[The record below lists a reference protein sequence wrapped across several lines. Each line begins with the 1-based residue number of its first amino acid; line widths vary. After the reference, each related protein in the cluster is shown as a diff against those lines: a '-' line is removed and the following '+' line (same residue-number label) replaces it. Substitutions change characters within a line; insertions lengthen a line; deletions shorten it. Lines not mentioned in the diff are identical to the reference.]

1 MATRQTTT
9 KKDAPVK
16 TAAAPKTEKVA
27 PKAKTAKFEVTA
39 FDLSG
44 KEVGSVALAES
55 VFGGKVNKNLLAQAM
70 RVYNANRQNHWGNTK
85 TRGEV
90 QGSTRKIFK
99 QKGTGNAR
107 HGSLLAPIFVG
118 GGIAL
123 GPRTRKTEL
132 DLPKKMKAAALL
144 SALAQKQAD
153 QQIVGLLGMDK
164 LSGKTKDLAVF
175 AQKQGKKSLLIVGEG
190 ENEMMKRMVRNLD
203 KVTFKSAAQL
213 NVFEVISHQS
223 MVLSKEA
230 VDALVARFEKKEKG
244 ETANA

>member
-144 SALAQKQAD
+144 SA
-153 QQIVGLLGMDK
+153 
-164 LSGKTKDLAVF
+164 
-175 AQKQGKKSLLIVGEG
+175 
-190 ENEMMKRMVRNLD
+190 
-203 KVTFKSAAQL
+203 SA
-213 NVFEVISHQS
+213 S
-223 MVLSKEA
+223 
-230 VDALVARFEKKEKG
+230 
-244 ETANA
+244 